1 MTMSDNGLEKITSKI
16 MQDAKDQAAEIEK
29 STKEQCDG
37 KLDEASKKADQIVQD
52 AEKKGADDKV
62 RVVERRR
69 AVADIDG
76 RNAVLKKKQEII
88 DRCFDEAVEKI
99 AALDKHDY
107 IEFLV
112 NTVKAT
118 GSTRGEVI
126 LNERDARDIGYDVV
140 KELNRS
146 IPSGDFTLS
155 EETRSMKAGLFIR
168 DGKVYYD
175 GSIESV
181 IRDSRSSLASEAA
194 EILFQQGE

>member
-1 MTMSDNGLEKITSKI
+1 MEKITSKI
-16 MQDAKDQAAEIEK
+16 MQDAKDQIAGIEK
-29 STKEQCDG
+29 STKEQCDA
-37 KLDEASKKADQIVQD
+37 KRDEAAKKADQIVKD
-52 AEKKGADDKV
+52 AEKKGAGDKV

-88 DRCFDEAVEKI
+88 DRCFDAAVEKI
-99 AALDKHDY
+99 SGLDKHDY

-112 NTVKAT
+112 NTVKTT

-146 IPSGDFTLS
+146 IPSGDFKLS
-155 EETRSMKAGLFIR
+155 EETRDIRAGLFVR

-175 GSIESV
+175 GSIESI

-194 EILFQQGE
+194 DILFRQGE